1 MARTQFC
8 RTITPEKLRACGASE
23 RVIKELA
30 EVGFFCTQHPALSQT
45 KTKPIKRLM
54 RIPDPEVKENAI
66 STIEKS
72 LDHGLSPV
80 TGKFTGQK
88 SVTETEVK
96 KIIEKLSPDKK
107 PLPQIQCST
116 QIMYEINFP
125 ALICFNCNE
134 VRNHNCTVN
143 KVCPICGN
151 PLKKVT
157 LRIFEGF

>member
-8 RTITPEKLRACGASE
+8 RNITPEKLRACGASE
-23 RVIKELA
+23 RVIKELQD
-30 EVGFFCTQHPALSQT
+30 VGFFCIQHPQFQQT
-45 KTKPIKRLM
+45 KTEPIKRLM
-54 RIPDPEVKENAI
+54 RIPDPEIKEKAI

-88 SVTETEVK
+88 AVTEKEVK
-96 KIIEKLSPDKK
+96 KVIEKLSPGEKVTVPIVTPTEK
-107 PLPQIQCST
+107 IN
-116 QIMYEINFP
+116 EINFP
-125 ALICFNCNE
+125 ALICFQCRE

-143 KVCPICGN
+143 KVCPVCGAQ
-151 PLKKVT
+151 LKKVT